1 MSEIFPKHVDN
12 LGEIFGVLEVE
23 EKETLINI
31 LKKLSGV

>member
-12 LGEIFGVLEVE
+12 LGEIFDVLEVE
-23 EKETLINI
+23 EKKTLINI